1 MASTGATPNQDD
13 RGIAM
18 YEHLPAPPKTN
29 TNIDPNS
36 QDLAVVPRYDAG
48 WYPDPN
54 GGSGLRYYDG
64 SDWTEHRHDPTPA
77 VAASPTPAGPSGQQ
91 IVVNTYVAQS
101 AGGAGGAQPKSA
113 ALAFVL
119 TFIFG
124 PFGMLYST
132 ISGGLIMLVLDIIL
146 VPLTFGLILPI
157 LWPIQLVWAVVAAN
171 NANRAAGG
179 NANAGPG
186 AGGFANQV
194 AN

>member
-1 MASTGATPNQDD
+1 
-13 RGIAM
+13 M
-18 YEHLPAPPKTN
+18 YEHLPAPPNNDRNIVSSNESN
-29 TNIDPNS
+29 TDS
-36 QDLAVVPRYDAG
+36 TEEQSTTAVVASPTFASG
-48 WYPDPN
+48 WYPDPH
-54 GGSGLRYYDG
+54 GGAGLRYFDG
-64 SDWTEHRHDPTPA
+64 DEWTSHRHAPPVEAAAAESGANPA
-77 VAASPTPAGPSGQQ
+77 AASGQQ

-101 AGGAGGAQPKSA
+101 AAGGGAAPKSA

-124 PFGMLYST
+124 PFGMFYST
-132 ISGGLIMLVLDIIL
+132 VVGGAVMLVLDLIL

-171 NANRAAGG
+171 NANRAGG